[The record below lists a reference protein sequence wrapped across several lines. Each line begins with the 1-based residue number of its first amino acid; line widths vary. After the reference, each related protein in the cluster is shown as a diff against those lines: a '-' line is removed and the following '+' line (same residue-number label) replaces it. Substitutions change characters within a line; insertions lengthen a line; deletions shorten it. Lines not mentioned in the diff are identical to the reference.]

1 MGPSK
6 IIVQTNFYCD
16 SSAKSERE
24 MKEDVALMAKSRAS
38 EFGLKFHEPRFRES
52 HTV

>member
-1 MGPSK
+1 
-6 IIVQTNFYCD
+6 
-16 SSAKSERE
+16 

-38 EFGLKFHEPRFRES
+38 ELGLKFHEPRFRES